1 MEDTKLQTSD
11 TDQLRIPGSAA
22 PSCIVVW
29 LFKGKFLTSILAFLL
44 TEVGGDK
51 SRASAE
57 TRGLFLLV
65 SELDWTEL
73 GLKAGGL
80 LLFEAEVTGGCPKK
94 LPDLAS

>member
-11 TDQLRIPGSAA
+11 TDQLRMPGSAV

-51 SRASAE
+51 SRASAG
-57 TRGLFLLV
+57 TSGLFLLV
-65 SELDWTEL
+65 SELDWTGL